1 MIYFLFYDIMFL
13 LEKEDRLMNQNLK
26 KEMLKSIEITRE
38 SLKNS
43 MEITLESYAESV
55 SRLDMLAYL
64 LLINDK
70 K

>member
-1 MIYFLFYDIMFL
+1 M

>member
-1 MIYFLFYDIMFL
+1 MLK
-13 LEKEDRLMNQNLK
+13 KEDRLMNQNLK

>member
-1 MIYFLFYDIMFL
+1 MFL

>member
-1 MIYFLFYDIMFL
+1 
-13 LEKEDRLMNQNLK
+13 MNQNLK